1 MRISTWTVTFETP
14 PFFRLE
20 PGAMMLGCASAFP
33 RHVLRPG
40 LACIFAP
47 RKEGAGKAG
56 CPSHPQPR
64 MQNEKAYEL
73 VTTGLP
79 RSSGLPCAMVL
90 TGSFAL
96 SLVTG
101 LVCHHRKR
109 KISSANLTPAS
120 GRQDHTTSPSA
131 LVRLVQ
137 RAIRVH
143 RIPLPTSV
151 TIASR
156 PSLRERDS
164 HRYAGDLGVLK
175 TGKFLPRGLDS

>member
-1 MRISTWTVTFETP
+1 
-14 PFFRLE
+14 
-20 PGAMMLGCASAFP
+20 
-33 RHVLRPG
+33 
-40 LACIFAP
+40 
-47 RKEGAGKAG
+47 
-56 CPSHPQPR
+56 
-64 MQNEKAYEL
+64 
-73 VTTGLP
+73 
-79 RSSGLPCAMVL
+79 MVL

-156 PSLRERDS
+156 PSSRERD
-164 HRYAGDLGVLK
+164 RRKEATDLGLAQS
-175 TGKFLPRGLDS
+175 GIFLQTGLDDPNRIELLDEIAF